1 MKRWLII
8 LSFLIP
14 GFAAMAQNEEP
25 NLQEG
30 KIQERM
36 REYIQHKLNL
46 NRNEAE
52 RFTPVFVR
60 YFREFAQT
68 HRQHRGDRLVMQQKI
83 IELRLRYRGEFRQVL
98 DEQRANKFFFM
109 KMSSE
114 KGLLILLGKTA
125 GATGWGQE
133 GQEQSYCVKMN
144 FALRDIDYT
153 LVLIRSRTLEPAF
166 LFKRPDR
173 MLHIM
178 IKKKGP
184 FIFCSLLP
192 PLLP

>member
-98 DEQRANKFFFM
+98 DEQRANKVFLYEDEFR
-109 KMSSE
+109 KR
-114 KGLLILLGKTA
+114 A
-125 GATGWGQE
+125 
-133 GQEQSYCVKMN
+133 V
-144 FALRDIDYT
+144 DI
-153 LVLIRSRTLEPAF
+153 IRENR
-166 LFKRPDR
+166 RGDR
-173 MLHIM
+173 M
-178 IKKKGP
+178 GP
-184 FIFCSLLP
+184 RRTRAIILRQNELRP
-192 PLLP
+192 

>member
-14 GFAAMAQNEEP
+14 GFAAMAQNDEP
-25 NLQEG
+25 NPQEG

-36 REYIQHKLNL
+36 REYIQNKLNL

-68 HRQHRGDRLVMQQKI
+68 HRQNRGDRLVMQQKI

-98 DEQRANKFFFM
+98 DEQRANKVFLYEDEFR
-109 KMSSE
+109 KR
-114 KGLLILLGKTA
+114 A
-125 GATGWGQE
+125 
-133 GQEQSYCVKMN
+133 V
-144 FALRDIDYT
+144 DI
-153 LVLIRSRTLEPAF
+153 IRENR
-166 LFKRPDR
+166 RGDR
-173 MLHIM
+173 MGPRRTRAIM
-178 IKKKGP
+178 LRQNELRP
-184 FIFCSLLP
+184 
-192 PLLP
+192 